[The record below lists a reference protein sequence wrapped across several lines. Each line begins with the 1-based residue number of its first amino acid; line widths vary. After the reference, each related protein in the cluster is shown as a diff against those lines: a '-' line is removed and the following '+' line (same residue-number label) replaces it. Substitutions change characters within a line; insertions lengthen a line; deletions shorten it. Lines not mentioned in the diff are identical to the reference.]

1 MRLQLSQAGQGE
13 LSHSHSW
20 AHRRDVMRELLL
32 PLGAQ
37 RGTDDAGESQSP
49 RNSLNAY
56 TLSYG
61 PQIRGMEPAGMQKV

>member
-1 MRLQLSQAGQGE
+1 MRLQLSQAGQGGRE

-37 RGTDDAGESQSP
+37 RGTDDAG
-49 RNSLNAY
+49 
-56 TLSYG
+56 
-61 PQIRGMEPAGMQKV
+61 KVRVQETV